1 MFCEVERSYIEDGFN
16 LYGLRACVSNFSDC
30 LDLILDRIG
39 PDDSDDSHLTQSACT
54 LYGLIHARYIITAH
68 GLDAMY
74 NKVRTERIRAGRIRR
89 LCELVGAPASLLTIL
104 FLRLIASQYA
114 AKDFGTCPLVQ
125 CGSQPVL
132 PVGLKDEMGAET
144 VKIFCPK
151 CNQVFHPPP
160 VRSRPGNASGVDGA
174 AFGTTFP
181 HLFLMT
187 FSNLVPDPLPA
198 ESAYVPRVFGFRVY
212 KSAQR
217 RNSSSLPGALVPAAS
232 AAAAGSP
239 SQQQPTLQ
247 RKESIQAGAQ
257 QEQPPKQEPTEQ
269 DDRPPAPVGSTTK
282 TEKAEAQG
290 NASSTGSAS
299 ASALKTPPSAPAG
312 DLPTTSAAAP
322 SEPPGYAN
330 NDSLPGAEA
339 GGEDALGASQPIK
352 SPRSGKRKKD
362 GDNAST
368 ATSTDNNAAASDQK
382 QQPGGPTFLMETTSK
397 RRRKTNGGT

>member
-1 MFCEVERSYIEDGFN
+1 M
-16 LYGLRACVSNFSDC
+16 
-30 LDLILDRIG
+30 
-39 PDDSDDSHLTQSACT
+39 
-54 LYGLIHARYIITAH
+54 
-68 GLDAMY
+68 
-74 NKVRTERIRAGRIRR
+74 
-89 LCELVGAPASLLTIL
+89 
-104 FLRLIASQYA
+104 
-114 AKDFGTCPLVQ
+114 Q

-160 VRSRPGNASGVDGA
+160 VRSRAGTASGVDGA

-217 RNSSSLPGALVPAAS
+217 RNSNPPPGALVPAA
-232 AAAAGSP
+232 AAASP
-239 SQQQPTLQ
+239 SQQPPTQ
-247 RKESIQAGAQ
+247 RKESQPASAHQ
-257 QEQPPKQEPTEQ
+257 QSPKQEPTEL
-269 DDRPPAPVGSTTK
+269 DDRAPAPVGSGSIKEETG
-282 TEKAEAQG
+282 EGQG
-290 NASSTGSAS
+290 NASSTGSAA

-312 DLPTTSAAAP
+312 EPVATSAAAKP
-322 SEPPGYAN
+322 EPAVPG
-330 NDSLPGAEA
+330 LGAE
-339 GGEDALGASQPIK
+339 GGDDPLSASQPTK
-352 SPRSGKRKKD
+352 SPRGGKRKKD

-368 ATSTDNNAAASDQK
+368 ATSTDNNADRQ

>member
-1 MFCEVERSYIEDGFN
+1 
-16 LYGLRACVSNFSDC
+16 
-30 LDLILDRIG
+30 
-39 PDDSDDSHLTQSACT
+39 
-54 LYGLIHARYIITAH
+54 
-68 GLDAMY
+68 
-74 NKVRTERIRAGRIRR
+74 
-89 LCELVGAPASLLTIL
+89 
-104 FLRLIASQYA
+104 
-114 AKDFGTCPLVQ
+114 LVQ

-160 VRSRPGNASGVDGA
+160 VRSRAGTASGVDGA

-217 RNSSSLPGALVPAAS
+217 RNSNPPPGALLP
-232 AAAAGSP
+232 AAAAAAASP
-239 SQQQPTLQ
+239 SQQPPPQ
-247 RKESIQAGAQ
+247 RKELQPASAQ
-257 QEQPPKQEPTEQ
+257 QQSPKQEPTEL
-269 DDRPPAPVGSTTK
+269 DDRAPAPVGSGSIMA
-282 TEKAEAQG
+282 EKAEGQG
-290 NASSTGSAS
+290 NASSTGSVA
-299 ASALKTPPSAPAG
+299 ASALKTSLSAPAG
-312 DLPTTSAAAP
+312 EPVATSAAVKP
-322 SEPPGYAN
+322 EPASKPTEGTE
-330 NDSLPGAEA
+330 D
-339 GGEDALGASQPIK
+339 GEDALSASQPTK
-352 SPRSGKRKKD
+352 SPRGGKRKKD

-368 ATSTDNNAAASDQK
+368 ATSTDNNADRQ